1 MGRVD
6 LIGEHP
12 FADECLNRVWQMRG
26 SYAGTA
32 LDILMWEARVRE
44 ILDDG
49 ANLRPRGLRKPRRA
63 QAV

>member
-1 MGRVD
+1 MATSTD

-12 FADECLNRVWQMRG
+12 FRDERLNRVWQMRG

-44 ILDDG
+44 ILDGTHPLDAAKPTG
-49 ANLRPRGLRKPRRA
+49 VPLR
-63 QAV
+63 